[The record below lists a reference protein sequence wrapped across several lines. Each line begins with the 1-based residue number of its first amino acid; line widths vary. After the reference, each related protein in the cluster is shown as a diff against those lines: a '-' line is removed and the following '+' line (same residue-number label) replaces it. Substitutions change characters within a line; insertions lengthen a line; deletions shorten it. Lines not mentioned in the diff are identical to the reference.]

1 MGRWGRVRVRV
12 KGEGGGR
19 GGKVGRSEVGE
30 KGESGGGKS
39 KSRQGARKC
48 IFHHSSFLRH
58 T

>member
-1 MGRWGRVRVRV
+1 MRV
-12 KGEGGGR
+12 GG

-39 KSRQGARKC
+39 ESRQGARKC